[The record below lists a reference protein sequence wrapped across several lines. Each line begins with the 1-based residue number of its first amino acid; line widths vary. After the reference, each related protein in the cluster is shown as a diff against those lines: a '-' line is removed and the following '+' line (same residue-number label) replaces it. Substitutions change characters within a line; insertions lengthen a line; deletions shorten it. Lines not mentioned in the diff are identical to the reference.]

1 MFLVHSHICILVMNV
16 GIMLIE
22 FLQVYVKQKCEKLSQ
37 SKDKSCTLYTHKCC
51 AFIYVKIYEIV

>member
-22 FLQVYVKQKCEKLSQ
+22 YLQVYVKQKCENCHKV
-37 SKDKSCTLYTHKCC
+37 KTNRVHYTHINVARLSTGKST
-51 AFIYVKIYEIV
+51 K